1 MAMRAPSDD
10 RSLAELLASLAES
23 IPLLMR
29 DEFELLKAQ
38 LAFAF
43 GRLGSASALLVG
55 ATGFA
60 IGTTLLV
67 MAAVVAGLTMVFL
80 WAGLASVP
88 AVALASLASGAV
100 SALLTVWFVVAARA
114 ELRRAQLAMERS
126 IEAATGTPN
135 QRAAD
140 DIR

>member
-1 MAMRAPSDD
+1 MRAPPDD

-23 IPLLMR
+23 IPLLLR

-60 IGTTLLV
+60 IGTTLLL

-88 AVALASLASGAV
+88 AVALASLASGAI
-100 SALLTVWFVVAARA
+100 SALVTVLFIVAARA

-126 IEAATGTPN
+126 IEAAAGTSN

>member
-60 IGTTLLV
+60 IGTTLLL
-67 MAAVVAGLTMVFL
+67 MAAVVGGLTMVFL

-88 AVALASLASGAV
+88 AVALASLASGAI
-100 SALLTVWFVVAARA
+100 SAVVTVWFVVAARA
-114 ELRRAQLAMERS
+114 ELRRAQLVMERS
-126 IEAATGTPN
+126 IEAATGAPN

>member
-60 IGTTLLV
+60 IGTTLLL
-67 MAAVVAGLTMVFL
+67 MAAVVGGLTMVFL

-88 AVALASLASGAV
+88 AVALASLASGAI
-100 SALLTVWFVVAARA
+100 SALLTAWFVVAARA
-114 ELRRAQLAMERS
+114 ELRRAQLAMERC
-126 IEAATGTPN
+126 IEAATGAPN